1 MDTLHRLAQIFFAM
15 TIESLDAH
23 LRDEREDGLS
33 DVFLSYCMEV
43 SKSNPISPN
52 CFEMAMT
59 FVPFL
64 DKVLSIFID
73 DEPKTRNMK
82 ERVSDPGFVPGISNL
97 SDAAEFVVNKSKEL
111 ISGEGQGRDNTVETA
126 LAIGLSCYGVMLAK
140 DEIDYTYRQL
150 FVLSWFR
157 LYSE

>member
-1 MDTLHRLAQIFFAM
+1 M

-43 SKSNPISPN
+43 CKSNAIQPDK
-52 CFEMAMT
+52 FKTAMT
-59 FVPFL
+59 SVPFL
-64 DKVLSIFID
+64 DKVLTIFID

-82 ERVSDPGFVPGISNL
+82 ERVSDPGFVPRIRGL
-97 SDAAEFVVNKSKEL
+97 DDAAEFVVAKSKEL
-111 ISGEGQGRDNTVETA
+111 LSGEGQGRDNTVQIA

-140 DEIDYTYRQL
+140 EEFDYTYRQL
-150 FVLSWFR
+150 FVLSWLR
-157 LYSE
+157 LYAE

>member
-1 MDTLHRLAQIFFAM
+1 M

-43 SKSNPISPN
+43 CKSNAIQPDK
-52 CFEMAMT
+52 FKTAMT
-59 FVPFL
+59 FVPYL
-64 DKVLSIFID
+64 DNVLSIFID
-73 DEPKTRNMK
+73 DDPKTRVMK
-82 ERVSDPGFVPGISNL
+82 ERVSAPGFVPGISNL
-97 SDAAEFVVNKSKEL
+97 SEAAYFVVTKSKEL
-111 ISGEGQGRDNTVETA
+111 LSREGQGRDKTVETA
-126 LAIGLSCYGVMLAK
+126 LAIGLCCYGVMLAK

-157 LYSE
+157 LYAE